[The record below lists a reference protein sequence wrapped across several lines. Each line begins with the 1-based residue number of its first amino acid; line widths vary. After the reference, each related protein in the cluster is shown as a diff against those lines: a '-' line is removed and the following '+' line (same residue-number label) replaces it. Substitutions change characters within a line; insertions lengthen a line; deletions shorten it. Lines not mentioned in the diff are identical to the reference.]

1 MYWDECCIMGCM
13 KRGVGVNVRGWTEN
27 GNAALGLSWDQ
38 EWQVETG
45 GARTLWSPISSM
57 LCHVM
62 CVCMCVC
69 LHVNKCEAIAMF
81 ITCTAGNMQQRIGG
95 FEGVLDQRCK
105 IWSVYL

>member
-1 MYWDECCIMGCM
+1 MGCM

-45 GARTLWSPISSM
+45 GARTLWSPIGSM

-62 CVCMCVC
+62 CVYMCVC
-69 LHVNKCEAIAMF
+69 VLTNVKQLQCSSHVQQEICSKRLGDLRVSWIKDVKSGLF
-81 ITCTAGNMQQRIGG
+81 I
-95 FEGVLDQRCK
+95 FDV
-105 IWSVYL
+105 